1 MTADGAP
8 PAASPTLADEILRRH
23 AGKPGAESRALVGVL
38 SAVLDAVTVRGLA
51 PSPAALFAALMA
63 ALDGPR
69 ALDEP
74 QVRKAKQVCGEKQGR
89 ATGGAAACVSRSPSR
104 RVWAAAADSS
114 PHSRPFSLHRPYPPW
129 PTSWTWSWSGCPPP
143 CCVLGSRRLP
153 AS

>member
-104 RVWAAAADSS
+104 RVWAAAADSCRFLTPLPPLLS
-114 PHSRPFSLHRPYPPW
+114 P
-129 PTSWTWSWSGCPPP
+129 
-143 CCVLGSRRLP
+143 
-153 AS
+153 